1 MPPNDG
7 STQRC
12 CVTAPCTITKPGAI
26 LAQVRGGINEI
37 VATRVRN
44 GYECTHVL
52 LLREIWYANHRK
64 VLRLY
69 QEEGMNLRT
78 KRP

>member
-1 MPPNDG
+1 MALRSDAVL
-7 STQRC
+7 QRP
-12 CVTAPCTITKPGAI
+12 VLLPS
-26 LAQVRGGINEI
+26 LAQFWHRSEVALTKI